1 MERNELGQEK
11 LRRGIGGAGSWVGC
25 EEGKVKD
32 DIQVSGLG
40 ALLDGS
46 VLDDEVTAEREGPVG
61 QEWRCH
67 QGLGAHWEIGRAHF

>member
-1 MERNELGQEK
+1 MELVVLGHGLDVRKEK
-11 LRRGIGGAGSWVGC
+11 S
-25 EEGKVKD
+25 KD

-61 QEWRCH
+61 QEWICH
-67 QGLGAHWEIGRAHF
+67 QGLGAHWEDLVIWELTAYS